1 MSTYQYEGNLEETY
15 LSDMFTTI
23 SRHTVPGMMRI
34 TRQGVVKEI
43 FISGGNVV
51 HASSSDRADR
61 LGAHLYRTGKLTRDQ
76 LLVSMREN
84 QASDEGQGDSA
95 QGRYLIENEIL
106 SPAEL
111 YEAVRGQMEA
121 IVWSVFSWQ
130 SGKVAFRIGETHN
143 DGRIR
148 IHLPMRQ
155 VIIRGILKVTDT
167 KSLVARLGKK
177 STVFR
182 PDYAIEDLLE
192 IALSK
197 EEYSLLRLIDG
208 ERRFF
213 DVCQMGPF
221 GISENARL
229 IYAFRLLGLIE
240 VGSDRPSSGTGVRIR
255 LGDKPV

>member
-1 MSTYQYEGNLEETY
+1 MTTYQYQGNLEETY

-23 SRHTVPGMMRI
+23 FRHNVPGLMRI
-34 TRQGVVKEI
+34 THDDTVKEI

-51 HASSSDRADR
+51 HASSNDRTDR
-61 LGAHLYRTGKLTRDQ
+61 LGAHLYRTGKLTREQ
-76 LLVSMREN
+76 LLTSLQESKLNGGER
-84 QASDEGQGDSA
+84 DSA
-95 QGRYLIENEIL
+95 HGRYLIENEIL

-111 YEAVRGQMEA
+111 YEAIRGQMES

-130 SGKVAFRIGETHN
+130 SGEVTFQIGEMH
-143 DGRIR
+143 DEGRVR

-155 VIIRGILKVTDT
+155 VIIRGILKVSDT

-182 PDYAIEDLLE
+182 PSYAIEDLLE
-192 IALSK
+192 LGLSK
-197 EEYSLLRLIDG
+197 EEYALLRLIDG
-208 ERRFF
+208 ERKFF
-213 DVCQMGPF
+213 DVCNDGPF
-221 GISENARL
+221 GMSENARL

-240 VGSDRPSSGTGVRIR
+240 VGAERPGSSAGVKIR